1 LNGIRLRSSPGARK
15 RRYPLGPGAIPGGY
29 SGRRSAGQRICIR
42 NLGAARADAEIADH
56 RMNTP
61 SLSRYRDE
69 WFAGS
74 RATWR
79 DVLAGMVGTFALIP
93 EVIAFSFV
101 AGIDPEVG
109 LFASFVIG
117 IVIAFVGGRPAMISG
132 AAGSVALVA
141 AALVHAH
148 GLQYLL
154 AATLLAGLLQIVF
167 GLLKLDV
174 LMRFVSRSVRT
185 GFVNALAI
193 LIFSAQVPQL
203 LGVTWHTYVMVAL
216 GLAIIYLLPRITTAV
231 PSPLI
236 CIVALTAISIA
247 FPMPLRV
254 VSDLGRLPG
263 ALPSI
268 GLPHVPIAMATLA
281 IVAPYA
287 LAMAAVG
294 LLESMMTAR
303 VVDDLTES
311 TSSKAR
317 ECTGLGLANVA
328 AGLFGG
334 IAGCGMIGQTVG
346 NVRYGGRG
354 RLSTLV
360 AGVFLL
366 IVMVPLRAWVAQV
379 PVAALVAIMI
389 MVSVSTFSWGSLLD
403 LGRHPKVS
411 GIVMLATVAVTVA
424 THDLSAGVAIGV
436 LLSGVFFAFKVT
448 RLMNVDV
455 GYDAMT
461 DTRRYTVSGQVFF
474 ASADIFADRFD
485 LRDTAKHARIDLT
498 GAHLWDITAVGALND
513 VVAVMRRH
521 GMAVELVGLNEASAV
536 LVDRHAPAM
545 RTIALGTNG
554 APDIGSGVA

>member
-1 LNGIRLRSSPGARK
+1 MTSSVSHYRAEWF
-15 RRYPLGPGAIPGGY
+15 GGMH
-29 SGRRSAGQRICIR
+29 
-42 NLGAARADAEIADH
+42 AAR
-56 RMNTP
+56 
-61 SLSRYRDE
+61 
-69 WFAGS
+69 
-74 RATWR
+74 R

-117 IVIAFVGGRPAMISG
+117 IVIAFAGGRPAMISG

-154 AATLLAGLLQIVF
+154 AATLLAGAFQIVF

-174 LMRFVSRSVRT
+174 LMRYVSRSVRT

-193 LIFSAQVPQL
+193 LIFSAQVPQM
-203 LGVTWHTYVMVAL
+203 LGVTWHTYAMIGL
-216 GLAIIYLLPRITTAV
+216 GLAIIYLTPRVMSAI

-236 CIVALTAISIA
+236 CVVVLTVVGIA

-254 VSDLGRLPG
+254 VGDLGRLP
-263 ALPSI
+263 ASLPSLE
-268 GLPHVPIAMATLA
+268 LPHLPIDIATLT
-281 IVAPYA
+281 IIAPYA

-294 LLESMMTAR
+294 LLESLMTAR
-303 VVDDLTES
+303 VVDDLTET

-366 IVMVPLRAWVAQV
+366 IVMVPLRPWIAQV

-389 MVSVSTFSWGSLLD
+389 MVSASTFSWRSLRD

-411 GIVMLATVAVTVA
+411 GVVMLATVVVTVA
-424 THDLSAGVAIGV
+424 THDLSAGVAVGV

-448 RLMNVDV
+448 RLMSVKVDHDPV
-455 GYDAMT
+455 T
-461 DTRRYTVSGQVFF
+461 DTRLYTVSGQVFF
-474 ASADIFADRFD
+474 ASAEIFADQFD
-485 LRDTAKHARIDLT
+485 LRDTARHARIDLT
-498 GAHLWDITAVGALND
+498 AAHLWDITAVGALEN
-513 VVAVMRRH
+513 VASTMRRH
-521 GMAVELVGLNEASAV
+521 GMAVEVVGLNEASSI
-536 LVDRHAPAM
+536 LMDRHAPVM
-545 RTIALGTNG
+545 RDMA
-554 APDIGSGVA
+554 A

>member
-1 LNGIRLRSSPGARK
+1 
-15 RRYPLGPGAIPGGY
+15 
-29 SGRRSAGQRICIR
+29 
-42 NLGAARADAEIADH
+42 
-56 RMNTP
+56 MNAQF
-61 SLSRYRDE
+61 LSRYRAE
-69 WFAGS
+69 WSDGA
-74 RATWR
+74 RAARR

-117 IVIAFVGGRPAMISG
+117 IVIAFAGGRPAMISG

-148 GLQYLL
+148 GLPYLL
-154 AATLLAGLLQIVF
+154 TATLLAGLLQIVF

-193 LIFSAQVPQL
+193 LIFSAQVPQM
-203 LGVTWHTYVMVAL
+203 LGVTWHTYAMIAL
-216 GLAIIYLLPRITTAV
+216 GLVIIYLLPRMTTAI

-236 CIVALTAISIA
+236 CIVVLTFIGIA
-247 FPMPLRV
+247 VPMPLRV
-254 VSDLGRLPG
+254 VSDLGRLPT
-263 ALPSI
+263 ALPSLR
-268 GLPHVPIAMATLA
+268 LPEVPFDLNTLT
-281 IVAPYA
+281 IVARNA

-311 TSSKAR
+311 TSFKAR

-366 IVMVPLRAWVAQV
+366 IVMVPLRPWVAQV

-389 MVSVSTFSWGSLLD
+389 MASVSTFSWGSLRD

-411 GIVMLATVAVTVA
+411 GVVMLATVAVMVA
-424 THDLSAGVAIGV
+424 THDLSAGVEVGV
-436 LLSGVFFAFKVT
+436 LLSGVFFAFKVIRLMSVQIGYDPASDT
-448 RLMNVDV
+448 RL
-455 GYDAMT
+455 YA
-461 DTRRYTVSGQVFF
+461 VSGQVFF
-474 ASADIFADRFD
+474 ASAEIFADRFE
-485 LRDTAKHARIDLT
+485 LRDTARRARIDLT
-498 GAHLWDITAVGALND
+498 GAHLWDITAVAALEE
-513 VVAVMRRH
+513 VASTMRRH
-521 GMAVELVGLNEASAV
+521 GMAVEVVGLNAASAV
-536 LVDRHAPAM
+536 LVDRNAPLM
-545 RTIALGTNG
+545 RDIA
-554 APDIGSGVA
+554 V

>member
-1 LNGIRLRSSPGARK
+1 
-15 RRYPLGPGAIPGGY
+15 
-29 SGRRSAGQRICIR
+29 
-42 NLGAARADAEIADH
+42 
-56 RMNTP
+56 MNSTA
-61 SLSRYRDE
+61 LSRYRAE
-69 WFAGS
+69 WFDGVGNA
-74 RATWR
+74 RR
-79 DVLAGMVGTFALIP
+79 DILAGMVGTFALIP

-109 LFASFVIG
+109 LFASFMIG
-117 IVIAFVGGRPAMISG
+117 IVIAFAGGRPAMISG

-148 GLQYLL
+148 GLQYLI
-154 AATLLAGLLQIVF
+154 AATLLAGLFQIAF

-193 LIFSAQVPQL
+193 LIFSAQVPQML
-203 LGVTWHTYVMVAL
+203 NVTWHSYAMIAG
-216 GLAIIYLLPRITTAV
+216 GLAIIYLVPRITTAI

-236 CIVALTAISIA
+236 CILILTGVSVA
-247 FPMPLRV
+247 FPMPIHIV
-254 VSDLGRLPG
+254 ADLGRLPSS
-263 ALPSI
+263 LPSWTI
-268 GLPHVPIAMATLA
+268 PTVPFDWQTLR

-294 LLESMMTAR
+294 LLESMMTAS
-303 VVDDLTES
+303 VVDDLTET

-366 IVMVPLRAWVAQV
+366 VVMVPLRPWIAQV

-389 MVSVSTFSWGSLLD
+389 MVSISTFSWGSIRD
-403 LGRHPKVS
+403 LASHPKVS
-411 GIVMLATVAVTVA
+411 GIVMIATVIVTVA
-424 THDLSAGVAIGV
+424 THDLSAGVAVGV

-448 RLMNVDV
+448 RLMDV
-455 GYDAMT
+455 TIRYDEAS
-461 DTRRYTVSGQVFF
+461 DTRTYIVTGQIFF

-485 LRDTAKHARIDLT
+485 LRDTARHVRIDLSA
-498 GAHLWDITAVGALND
+498 GHLWDVTAVGALED
-513 VVAVMRRH
+513 IVTRMRRH
-521 GMAVELVGLNEASAV
+521 GIAVEVIGLNQASAI
-536 LVDRHAPAM
+536 LVDRLAPAVS
-545 RTIALGTNG
+545 TS
-554 APDIGSGVA
+554 AP